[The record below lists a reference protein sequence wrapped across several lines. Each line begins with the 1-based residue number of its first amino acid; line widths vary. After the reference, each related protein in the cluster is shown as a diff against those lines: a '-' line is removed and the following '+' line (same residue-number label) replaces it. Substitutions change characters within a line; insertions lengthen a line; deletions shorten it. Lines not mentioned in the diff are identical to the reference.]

1 MTERIKEL
9 AKLNGLNE
17 VMNLVIE
24 ECSEL
29 IKEMTKAHRGMGDVS
44 NIEEEIADVVL
55 VVNQLMHLLDIT
67 DADIEKTVEEKVERT
82 MQTYY
87 E

>member
-29 IKEMTKAHRGMGDVS
+29 IKELTKAHRGMGDVN

-55 VVNQLMHLLDIT
+55 VIKQLMHLLDISE
-67 DADIEKTVEEKVERT
+67 DDIQRIVEEKVERT
-82 MQTYY
+82 METYY

>member
-9 AKLNGLNE
+9 AKLNGLDE
-17 VMNLVIE
+17 IMNLVIE

-29 IKEMTKAHRGMGDVS
+29 IKEITKSYRGMGDVN
-44 NIEEEIADVVL
+44 NIEEEISDVVL
-55 VVNQLMHLLDIT
+55 VLSQLIYLLDISE
-67 DADIEKTVEEKVERT
+67 DDIKRIVEEKVERT
-82 MQTYY
+82 MKEYY

>member
-9 AKLNGLNE
+9 AKLNGLDE
-17 VMNLVIE
+17 IMNLVIE

-29 IKEMTKAHRGMGDVS
+29 IKEITKSYRGMGDVN
-44 NIEEEIADVVL
+44 NIEEEIADVLL
-55 VVNQLMHLLDIT
+55 VIYQLMHLLDISE
-67 DADIEKTVEEKVERT
+67 DDIRKTVEEKVERT

>member
-9 AKLNGLNE
+9 AKLNGLDE

-29 IKEMTKAHRGMGDVS
+29 IKEMTKSHRGMGDVS
-44 NIEEEIADVVL
+44 NIEEEIADVLL
-55 VVNQLMHLLDIT
+55 VIYQLMHLLDISE
-67 DADIEKTVEEKVERT
+67 DDIKKIAEEKTERT
-82 MQTYY
+82 MEIYY

>member
-9 AKLNGLNE
+9 AKLNGLDE
-17 VMNLVIE
+17 IMNLVIE

-29 IKEMTKAHRGMGDVS
+29 IKEITKSYRRMEDVN
-44 NIEEEIADVVL
+44 NIEEEIADVLL
-55 VVNQLMHLLDIT
+55 VIYQLMHLLDISE
-67 DADIEKTVEEKVERT
+67 DDIRKTVEEKVERT

>member
-17 VMNLVIE
+17 VKNLVIE

-29 IKEMTKAHRGMGDVS
+29 IKEMTKANRGFGDIG
-44 NIEEEIADVVL
+44 NIEEEIADVIL
-55 VVNQLMHLLDIT
+55 VVNQLMHLLDISEE
-67 DADIEKTVEEKVERT
+67 DIRRIVDEKVERT
-82 MQTYY
+82 METYY

>member
-17 VMNLVIE
+17 VKNLVIE

-29 IKEMTKAHRGMGDVS
+29 IKELTKAHRGIGDVN
-44 NIEEEIADVVL
+44 NIEEEIADVML

-67 DADIEKTVEEKVERT
+67 ESDIEKIVEEKVERT
-82 MQTYY
+82 METYY

>member
-29 IKEMTKAHRGMGDVS
+29 IKELTKAHRGMGDVN
-44 NIEEEIADVVL
+44 NIEEEIADVLL
-55 VVNQLMHLLDIT
+55 VIYQLMHLLDIS
-67 DADIEKTVEEKVERT
+67 DQDIKRIVEEKTERT
-82 MQTYY
+82 MEIYY

>member
-44 NIEEEIADVVL
+44 NIEEEIADVML
-55 VVNQLMHLLDIT
+55 VIKQLMHLLDIT
-67 DADIEKTVEEKVERT
+67 DADIEKITEEKVERT